1 MPKDKDYISIREY
14 ARRRGCSDTAVHKA
28 YKEGLIQDS
37 AFAWRGGPG
46 DSRKKGIYPDK
57 ADAQW
62 AKTISPSNTKNPE
75 LAKKV
80 LKNAGEDPGSI
91 DGPESGAGKQSG
103 MNVQGGPSRA
113 AAQRYEAVFK
123 AKLRELEYKER
134 AGELVNKDE
143 VYSQLY
149 AVGQEIRSALQAVPD
164 RVIDDVRA
172 AGNRNEAHQILF
184 DAISDALEHLSE
196 INERELID

>member
-28 YKEGLIQDS
+28 FKEGLIQNS
-37 AFAWRGGPG
+37 AFAWRGEPG

-62 AKTISPSNTKNPE
+62 AQTISPSNTKNPE
-75 LAKKV
+75 LAEKI
-80 LKNAGEDPGSI
+80 LKNAGEDVEPSDI
-91 DGPESGAGKQSG
+91 DSGGGKAQSG

-113 AAQRYEAVFK
+113 QAQRYESVFK
-123 AKLRELEYKER
+123 AKLRELEYKKE
-134 AGELVNKDE
+134 AGQLVNKDK

-172 AGNRNEAHQILF
+172 AENRNEAHQILY

-196 INERELID
+196 INERELI